1 MKIKN
6 IVCLI
11 LAALCIFGTM
21 TGFAAS
27 SVSIVDDTY
36 ECVRIDST
44 SYTETSGFEAD
55 GSAQGYTLT
64 LDNSSASEVNVALIL
79 VLFDSNGII
88 RKMVNTERTLSGNT
102 QLEFGIGTVMDASVA
117 DGTAKLY
124 IWDTFANKS
133 PFVTGISRGIDAVTP

>member
-27 SVSIVDDTY
+27 PVSIVDNTY
-36 ECVRIDST
+36 ECVKIDST

-64 LDNSSASEVNVALIL
+64 LANSSASELNIALIL
-79 VLFDSNGII
+79 VLFDNDGII
-88 RKMVNTERTLSGNT
+88 RKMVNTERTLAGNA
-102 QLEFGIGTVMDASVA
+102 QLEFGIGTIMDASLA
-117 DGTAKLY
+117 GGKAKLY
-124 IWDTFANKS
+124 VWDTFANKS
-133 PFVTGISRGIDAVTP
+133 PFVAEISRNIASVTP